1 LHRQASVCDDVGMQ
15 TPGSPLPAPSLEATH
30 GFSAGAV
37 LSRGF
42 SVWTSNLPL
51 FFGVSL
57 VCYLPLLL
65 IPTADPANP
74 ASGLLTIALTVVVQS
89 VMGVIVSAAVIRGVF
104 EELRGSRASFGDSVG
119 VAFRSMWRILGTTL
133 LAGLIVMLF
142 SFLLLVPGIMKGCSY
157 YVAIPAAVVEGTG
170 PSESLSRSKKLTEGY
185 RWHILGVLFVAGLI
199 GAIIGGAAGVVFRS
213 TTGPLQMLLVAVI
226 PHAIAGSLGAVF
238 YGVAYYQL
246 RVAKE
251 GIDIE
256 QLASVFD

>member
-1 LHRQASVCDDVGMQ
+1 M
-15 TPGSPLPAPSLEATH
+15 
-30 GFSAGAV
+30 GAV

-65 IPTADPANP
+65 IPTADPTNP
-74 ASGLLTIALTVVVQS
+74 MAGMLTVALTIVVQS

-104 EELRGSRASFGDSVG
+104 EQLRGSRASFGDSVG
-119 VAFRSMWRILGTTL
+119 VAFRSLWRILGTTFL
-133 LAGLIVMLF
+133 EGLIVMLF
-142 SFLLLVPGIMKGCSY
+142 SFLLIVPGFMKLCSY

-170 PSESLSRSKKLTEGY
+170 PSESLSRSKTLTDGY
-185 RWHILGVLFVAGLI
+185 RWHILGVLFVGALI
-199 GAIIGGAAGVVFRS
+199 GLIIGGVAGAVFRS
-213 TTGPLQMLLVAVI
+213 TTGPLQTLFVAVV
-226 PHAIAGSLGAVF
+226 PNAIAGSLGAVF